1 MTNTIIEIVVQV
13 IGALAVTAI
22 TLAGAWL
29 TTIIGKKTELMN
41 INLAKDEVIA
51 AAEITVGELQQTT
64 VEHLKAASADGKLTD
79 AEIAALGKALVE
91 GTINKL
97 SEPAHRLLSAAGVD
111 LLDLIHGAA
120 EDWLNAVKKGMVE

>member
-29 TTIIGKKTELMN
+29 TSIIGKKTQLMN
-41 INLAKDEVIA
+41 INIAKDEVIA
-51 AAEITVGELQQTT
+51 AAVITVGELQQTM

-79 AEIAALGKALVE
+79 AEITALGKALVE

-97 SEPAHRLLSAAGVD
+97 STPAHNLLAAAGVD

-120 EDWLNAVKKGMVE
+120 EDWLTEMKSGKVE

>member
-1 MTNTIIEIVVQV
+1 MTEAIIEIVVQV

-29 TTIIGKKTELMN
+29 TSIIGKKTQLMN
-41 INLAKDEVIA
+41 INIAKDEVISA
-51 AAEITVGELQQTT
+51 AVITVGELQQTT
-64 VEHLKAASADGKLTD
+64 VEKLKAASADGKLTQE
-79 AEIAALGKALVE
+79 EITALGKALVE

-97 SEPAHRLLSAAGVD
+97 SEPAHRLLRAAGVD

-120 EDWLNAVKKGMVE
+120 EDWLNAVKTEKIE

>member
-1 MTNTIIEIVVQV
+1 MTDAIIEIVVQV

-29 TTIIGKKTELMN
+29 TSVIGKKTQLMN
-41 INLAKDEVIA
+41 INLAKDEVISA
-51 AAEITVGELQQTT
+51 AVITVGELQQTT
-64 VEHLKAASADGKLTD
+64 VEHLKAASADGKLTQE
-79 AEIAALGKALVE
+79 EITALGKALVE

-97 SEPAHRLLSAAGVD
+97 SEPAHKLLQAAGVD

-120 EDWLNAVKKGMVE
+120 EDWLNTVKSGKVE